1 MKKYIYEV
9 GVDIQ
14 TLYVYPHANNV
25 EEAEKLGYQMAIDE
39 YSLIESNY
47 DITPSFVQISD
58 MTQEYKSKLN
68 SNTKELISSDDS
80 DEDFYS
86 DGEVLDILFD
96 DTGTKNTADLIKLVK
111 KCCSSLSNCDN
122 AHRGKK

>member
-14 TLYVYPHANNV
+14 TLYVYPHANSV
-25 EEAEKLGYQMAIDE
+25 EEAEELGYQMAIDE
-39 YSLIESNY
+39 YSLMESNY

-68 SNTKELISSDDS
+68 SNNKSDKDKTS
-80 DEDFYS
+80 IINHL
-86 DGEVLDILFD
+86 LDIAEV
-96 DTGTKNTADLIKLVK
+96 DTVEELQILLEK
-111 KCCSSLSNCDN
+111 
-122 AHRGKK
+122 RGDK